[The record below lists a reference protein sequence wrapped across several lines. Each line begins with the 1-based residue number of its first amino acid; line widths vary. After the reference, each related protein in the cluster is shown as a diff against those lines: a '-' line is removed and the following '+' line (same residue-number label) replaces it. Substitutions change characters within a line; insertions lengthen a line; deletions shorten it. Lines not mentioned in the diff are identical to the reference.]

1 MTKYSGKNHSLWKY
15 TWKHP
20 WR

>member
-1 MTKYSGKNHSLWKY
+1 MTKYSKKNYSLWKY